1 MPCIVIPA
9 QVEIQSL
16 DFQALIRK
24 GLLCDS
30 LDSRL
35 RGNDDTGRSYLN
47 WLQNS
52 HLLIHDK

>member
-16 DFQALIRK
+16 GFQALIRK

-35 RGNDDTGRSYLN
+35 RGNDDIGRSYLN

-52 HLLIHDK
+52 NPTNP

>member
-16 DFQALIRK
+16 GFQALIRK

-35 RGNDDTGRSYLN
+35 RGNVDTGRSYLN

-52 HLLIHDK
+52 NPTNP